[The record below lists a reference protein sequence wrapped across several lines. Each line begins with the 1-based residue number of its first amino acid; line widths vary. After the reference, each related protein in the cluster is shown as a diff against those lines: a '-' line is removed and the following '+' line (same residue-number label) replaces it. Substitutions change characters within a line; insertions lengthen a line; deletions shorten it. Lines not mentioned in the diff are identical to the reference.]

1 MPNAKNTKHRV
12 QIRRPTKGI
21 NVSEYFDT
29 KRGADAFRRKM
40 ESAIE
45 SGEPIAQNVRSRETF
60 DDAVTAYLTDD
71 TAFTTRKGRAL
82 KPSYERDRRERL
94 KWLKALFGP
103 VVLKHLTWNHIDETL
118 AHRSKLLGWKSTR
131 TRYQYEVALSRL
143 FDYCRRKGWVAV
155 NVIAGKDRLNDTEQ
169 RRRTY
174 TEKEWKSL
182 LGKADACNDMLG
194 TFLRLAWE
202 TGARKSEVLRLR
214 WVDVEPVKIADH
226 PDLAARIELRD
237 TKSGEDR
244 VVFISRALFK
254 RLKAHEREYRRPT
267 SPLVFPSRTRNGR
280 YNADGP
286 FRVARTAAKLDQ
298 PDEKYGEVLNIHH
311 IRHTWATRL
320 GDRGASLAQIMSAGG
335 WKTAQMAMRYMKRKE
350 SQAMEAASLLHH

>member
-1 MPNAKNTKHRV
+1 MAEAKSTKHRV

-29 KRGADAFRRKM
+29 KREADAFRRKI
-40 ESAIE
+40 ETAIE
-45 SGEPIAQNVRSRETF
+45 KGDPIAQNVRSRETF
-60 DDAVTAYLTDD
+60 DDAVKAYLADD
-71 TAFTTRKGRAL
+71 AAFTTRKGRTL

-94 KWLKALFGP
+94 KWLTALFGP

-118 AHRSKLLGWKSTR
+118 AHQSKSRGWKSTR

-155 NVIAGKDRLNDTEQ
+155 NVIAGNDRLSDTEQ

-174 TEKEWKSL
+174 TDKEWKRM
-182 LGKADACNDMLG
+182 LGKADEGKDMLG
-194 TFLRLAWE
+194 VFLRFAWE
-202 TGARKSEVLRLR
+202 TGARKSELQRLR
-214 WVDVEPVKIADH
+214 WVDVEAVRIDDH
-226 PDLAARIELRD
+226 PELGARIELRD

-244 VVFISRALFK
+244 VVFVSRALFK
-254 RLKAHEREYRRPT
+254 QLKAHERKHRHPT

-280 YNADGP
+280 YNPDGP
-286 FRVARTAAKLDQ
+286 FRVARTRAKLDE

-350 SQAMEAASLLHH
+350 SQATEAASLLHR